1 MSWLRLKMSCRSS
14 LSFTGQTVLPYRG
27 AVTDPPDR
35 GRLRRFWLG
44 ALAAYF
50 LLGSAWALALPVNA
64 TYDEKQHIVR
74 AYGVADGQLVSTS
87 TVREEGTAQTP
98 AFRVP
103 STLLPGE
110 VHCVWYPEPV
120 AASCQT
126 PSTDPVPR
134 LRASGAARYNPVY
147 YLPVGL
153 PMRISPDERGVL
165 AGRLVSVLLAS
176 LLLASAVAAAVR
188 VGRRAII
195 LGIALVTTPLAIALS
210 AAINPNG
217 LEVAAGILLF
227 ATLLARL
234 RGGDTQRRLLWLAGL
249 AIALLCILRPIGP
262 LIAGLAVLACL
273 LLARPRGVREL
284 LASRDAR
291 WILGGSAAAGLV
303 AFAGWTVVSRSA
315 EVVSDLNERSEQLTA
330 GEFVREMVTY
340 RLPFYLYQ
348 PIAEVGYGET
358 HVNPLVTVAWYALIA
373 VFVGTAWR
381 AAGRRLV
388 LVSAGLLAVL
398 AMLLV
403 TLDAFFVRSIG
414 WVSQGRYV
422 LPVAAGV
429 VIAAGFWLPPRRPL
443 WWAIVGGA
451 LLPLHG
457 YTFLAV
463 MVRYRAGEGAAL
475 NPFAGTWTP
484 SVGPVLPLLLCL
496 AGAGL
501 VAWLAAASGSEAA
514 PDNPAAQRVTI
525 PRPRPD
531 ADDAEFTAPTRTTGR
546 AL

>member
-1 MSWLRLKMSCRSS
+1 
-14 LSFTGQTVLPYRG
+14 
-27 AVTDPPDR
+27 VT
-35 GRLRRFWLG
+35 RRFWLG

-50 LLGSAWALALPVNA
+50 LLGSAWAVALPVNA

-74 AYGVADGQLVSTS
+74 AYAVADGQLVSTA

-126 PSTDPVPR
+126 PSTDPAPR

-165 AGRLVSVLLAS
+165 AGRLVSVLLSS
-176 LLLASAVAAAVR
+176 LLLASAVVAAVR
-188 VGRRAII
+188 VSRRAIV

-217 LEVAAGILLF
+217 LEIAAGILLF

-234 RGGDTQRRLLWLAGL
+234 CGGNTARRLLWLAGL
-249 AIALLCILRPIGP
+249 AIVLLCILRPIGP
-262 LIAGLAVLACL
+262 VIAGLAVLTCL
-273 LLARPRGVREL
+273 LLARPGGVREL
-284 LASRDAR
+284 RAGRDAR
-291 WILGGSAAAGLV
+291 WILGGSVAVGLA
-303 AFAGWTVVSRSA
+303 AFAGWTIVSRSA
-315 EVVSDLNERSEQLTA
+315 EVISDLNERSEQLSA
-330 GEFVREMVTY
+330 GEFVREMLTY

-358 HVNPLVTVAWYALIA
+358 HVNPLVTVAWYGLIA
-373 VFVGTAWR
+373 LFVGTAWR
-381 AAGRRLV
+381 LAGRRLV
-388 LVSAGLLAVL
+388 LVSAGLLVAL
-398 AMLLV
+398 ATLLI
-403 TLDAFFVRSIG
+403 TLDAFFVRSVG

-422 LPVAAGV
+422 LPVAAGI

-443 WWAIVGGA
+443 WWAVVGGA
-451 LLPLHG
+451 LLPLHA

-463 MVRYRAGEGAAL
+463 MVRYRAGEGAGL
-475 NPFAGTWTP
+475 NPFTGTWTP
-484 SVGPVLPLLLCL
+484 SVGPVLPLVLCL
-496 AGAGL
+496 AGAAL
-501 VAWLAAASGSEAA
+501 IAWLAAASEFETT
-514 PDNPAAQRVTI
+514 PDNPVATPVTI
-525 PRPRPD
+525 PRPRPNT
-531 ADDAEFTAPTRTTGR
+531 DDAEVAAPTPAGER